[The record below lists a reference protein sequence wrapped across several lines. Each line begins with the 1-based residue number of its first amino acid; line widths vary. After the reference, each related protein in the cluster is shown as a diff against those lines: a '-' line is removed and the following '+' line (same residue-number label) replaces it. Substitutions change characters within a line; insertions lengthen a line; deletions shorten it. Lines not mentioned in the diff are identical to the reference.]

1 MRWLEH
7 HTFRGLRRLS
17 VNTMLQIGGQI
28 LPVGAAAVAI
38 PFVYRDLGA
47 ADFGIFTIA
56 LSAMGLFSIL
66 DLGLGRALVRFA
78 ARDFARGDMA
88 GAASIVAQSGIFLGA
103 VSVTLALAVFLASPA
118 LASHWVRS
126 SPGSHGTVTQC
137 LAILA
142 AALPIGAM
150 TSVFRSVLEARED
163 FLSIGIVQSAVGTSM
178 YAVILVLSLAD
189 AGVQTIIAAA
199 VGSRLLGVICYV
211 VRALAVWP
219 DGFPWK
225 RVRLRVHKDFRDFS
239 FWTVGAN
246 VIGASIMYGDRVLLV
261 KLFGLQE
268 VPYYNVP
275 LEFFGRLM
283 ILMNAVATVIFP
295 ALSRVSDNKQLFE
308 RAYVV
313 FMTFLS
319 AAAGLALLA
328 TAMATPQILLHWL
341 GLSFEEHSTLI
352 VRTLLVGL
360 EFQCLN
366 VMALASI
373 NARGVSR
380 PITVMLGM
388 EFPLYF
394 CALAYFGLH
403 LGLEGIAIVWSGRV
417 VIEFLCY
424 TLFQLRLVRSGGA
437 RSQKIGSALSVAN
450 AIPLVL
456 VAVSAGLASAVASS
470 AVVVTAAI
478 AWSYSELRDVGI
490 VGLRGERA

>member
-1 MRWLEH
+1 MSWLEH
-7 HTFRGLRRLS
+7 RTSRRLRRIS
-17 VNTMLQIGGQI
+17 VNAVLQIGGQI
-28 LPVGAAAVAI
+28 LPVASAAVAI
-38 PFVYRDLGA
+38 PFVYKDLGA
-47 ADFGIFTIA
+47 ADFGIYTIA

-78 ARDFARGDMA
+78 ARDFASGDMT
-88 GAASIVAQSGIFLGA
+88 GAASVVAQSGIFLGA
-103 VSVTLALAVFLASPA
+103 VSIGLALAVFLASPA

-126 SPGSHGTVTQC
+126 SPGTHEMVTQC
-137 LAILA
+137 LAVLA

-163 FLSIGIVQSAVGTSM
+163 FLSIGMMQSAVGTFM
-178 YAVILVLSLAD
+178 YTVILLLSLAG
-189 AGVQTIIAAA
+189 AGVRTIIAAA
-199 VGSRLLGVICYV
+199 VASRLLGAIGYA

-225 RVRLRVHKDFRDFS
+225 RLRLRLHKDFRDFS

-261 KLFGLQE
+261 KLFGLKE

-319 AAAGLALLA
+319 TAVGLGLLVVA
-328 TAMATPQILLHWL
+328 IATPQILLHWL
-341 GLSFEEHSTLI
+341 GASFEEHSTLI

-366 VMALASI
+366 IMALASI

-380 PITVMLGM
+380 PITVMLGI
-388 EFPLYF
+388 EFPIYF
-394 CALAYFGLH
+394 SALAYFGLH
-403 LGLEGIAIVWSGRV
+403 LGLEGIALVWSGR
-417 VIEFLCY
+417 IGIDFLGY
-424 TLFQLRLVRSGGA
+424 TLFQLRLARSGGA
-437 RSQKIGSALSVAN
+437 RYQKIGAMLSVAN

-456 VAVSAGLASAVASS
+456 VAVSARLVPVVLIS
-470 AVVVTAAI
+470 AVVVAAAL
-478 AWSYSELRDVGI
+478 AWSFSQLRDAGFLR
-490 VGLRGERA
+490 LRGEGV